1 MAEYFNNNSL
11 VKTAFKWRKHLTI
24 ITVSATVLAV
34 IFSSPWFITPK
45 YRSYAVLYPANIIP
59 MGTETPTEQMLQVL
73 QSDDI
78 QQMIVDAFN
87 LYEHYKID
95 TTKNK
100 HYKTAMNMEFK
111 DNVRIKKTEYESVV
125 IEVLD
130 TDPKV
135 AKQMAESI
143 ITFFNKKERI
153 LQREKSMEVVKI
165 LKNELDKKK
174 TEMDT
179 MEAKARG
186 IRMKYGILD
195 YELQT
200 EYATERYLI
209 NISGNSSEQAR
220 AKEIEPL
227 LDNLKD
233 KGGEFLALNEHLWR
247 IRGKYNDLK
256 EEYETAVRDVEKE
269 LTYANVVTQP
279 DISDKKAYPIRWLIV
294 VISAASAFLFGC
306 FVVGAIE
313 NYRGLSELN
322 EK

>member
-1 MAEYFNNNSL
+1 MAEYFDNNSL
-11 VKTAFKWRKHLTI
+11 VKTAFKWRKHLLI
-24 ITVSATVLAV
+24 ITVSAIVLAA
-34 IFSSPWFITPK
+34 IFSSPWFIAPK
-45 YRSYAVLYPANIIP
+45 YRSYAVLYPANIIS

-78 QQMIVDAFN
+78 KEMLISAFN

-95 TTKNK
+95 TAKSK
-100 HYKTAMNMEFK
+100 HHKSAMEMEIEN
-111 DNVRIKKTEYESVV
+111 NVRIKKTEYESVV
-125 IEVLD
+125 IEVMD
-130 TDPKV
+130 TDPSV

-174 TEMDT
+174 AEMDT
-179 MEAKARG
+179 MEAKTRA
-186 IRMKYGILD
+186 IRIKYGILD

-209 NISGNSSEQAR
+209 NVSGNSSEQAK
-220 AKEIEPL
+220 AKQIEPL

-279 DISDKKAYPIRWLIV
+279 SVSDKKAYPIRWLIV
-294 VISAASAFLFGC
+294 LISAVSAFLFGC

-313 NYRGLSELN
+313 NYKAMSELN

>member
-1 MAEYFNNNSL
+1 MAEYFDNNNL
-11 VKTAFKWRKHLTI
+11 LKTAFKWRKHLLI
-24 ITVSATVLAV
+24 ITLSAIVLAV
-34 IFSSPWFITPK
+34 IFSSPWVIEPK

-78 QQMIVDAFN
+78 QDMVVRAFN
-87 LYEHYKID
+87 LYDHYKID
-95 TTKNK
+95 TAKNK
-100 HYKTAMNMEFK
+100 HYKTAMKLQLE

-130 TDPKV
+130 TDPLV
-135 AKQMAESI
+135 AKEMAESI
-143 ITFFNKKERI
+143 ITFFNKKERT
-153 LQREKSMEVVKI
+153 LQRDKSMEVVKI
-165 LKNELDKKK
+165 LKNELDKKIA
-174 TEMDT
+174 EMDT
-179 MEAKARG
+179 MEAKARAL
-186 IRMKYGILD
+186 RMKYGILD

-209 NISGNSSEQAR
+209 NISGSSSEQAR

-269 LTYANVVTQP
+269 LTYANVVTKP
-279 DISDKKAYPIRWLIV
+279 AVSDKKAYPIRWLIV
-294 VISAASAFLFGC
+294 VISAVSAFLFGC
-306 FVVGAIE
+306 FVIGAIE
-313 NYRGLSELN
+313 NYRTMSASN
-322 EK
+322 NK

>member
-1 MAEYFNNNSL
+1 MAEYFDNNNLLST
-11 VKTAFKWRKHLTI
+11 VFKWRKHLAI
-24 ITVSATVLAV
+24 ITLSAVVLAV
-34 IFSSPWFITPK
+34 IFSSPMFIKPK
-45 YRSYAVLYPANIIP
+45 FRSYAVLYPANIIP

-78 QQMIVDAFN
+78 QVMLINAFN
-87 LYEHYKID
+87 LYDHYKID
-95 TTKNK
+95 TTGK
-100 HYKTAMNMEFK
+100 HYKTAMAKELES
-111 DNVRIKKTEYESVV
+111 NVTIKKTEYESVV

-130 TDPKV
+130 QDPVV
-135 AKQMAESI
+135 AQQMAESI

-165 LKNELDKKK
+165 LKNELDKKVA
-174 TEMDT
+174 EMDT
-179 MEAKARG
+179 MEAKARDLR
-186 IRMKYGILD
+186 IKYGILD

-209 NISGNSSEQAR
+209 NISGSSSEQAR

-247 IRGKYNDLK
+247 VRGKYNDLK

-279 DISDKKAYPIRWLIV
+279 AVSDKKSYPIRWLIV
-294 VISAASAFLFGC
+294 LISAVSAFLFGC

-313 NYRGLSELN
+313 NYRSMTALN
-322 EK
+322 NK